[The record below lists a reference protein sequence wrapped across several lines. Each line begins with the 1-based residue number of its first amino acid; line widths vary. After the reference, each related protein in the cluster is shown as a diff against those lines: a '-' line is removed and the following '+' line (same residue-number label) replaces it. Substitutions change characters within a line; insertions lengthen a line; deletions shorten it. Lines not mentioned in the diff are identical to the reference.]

1 MTLKSAFKLYKYKII
16 TNFLKS
22 AFKLYKY
29 KIITNFGKLRL
40 IISAHT
46 NYLLK
51 LLKNFPSRT
60 RGRAVYIKSSSF
72 KEVFVL

>member
-16 TNFLKS
+16 ANFLKS

-29 KIITNFGKLRL
+29 KIIANFGKLRL

-46 NYLLK
+46 K
-51 LLKNFPSRT
+51 LLIKTFKKLPFANEGT
-60 RGRAVYIKSSSF
+60 RSIHQII
-72 KEVFVL
+72 